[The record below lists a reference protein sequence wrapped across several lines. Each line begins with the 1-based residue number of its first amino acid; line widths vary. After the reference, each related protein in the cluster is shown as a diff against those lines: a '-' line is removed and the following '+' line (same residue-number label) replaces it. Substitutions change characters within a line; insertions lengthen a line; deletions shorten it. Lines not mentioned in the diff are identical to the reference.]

1 MSINSVNRSRKNP
14 FLRRLRRFWSI
25 PIVRIAAA
33 LVAII
38 ITISFIV
45 FAFKSCGN
53 RDVEVSE
60 TSEESVTDVFL
71 EESVPELSLPEEESE
86 APLPT
91 PWKYNSVENISDVIN
106 SNYGIIINATTRE
119 VLGGKN
125 HSQLIYPASMTK
137 IMTLIVA
144 ARSDLDLNAPY
155 TMDYRLINKY
165 YLAEATI
172 TGIQAGDTVTV
183 KDLLYGAILLS
194 AADATA
200 AIAEIVAG
208 SEEAYVELMNKT
220 AQEIGCKNSH
230 FTNTSGLYDESNY
243 STLGDI
249 ALMLDYAM
257 SIPLAAQILAED
269 EYVTPPTPKNP
280 EGYKF
285 VGTMFSRISPDT
297 VKGMTVAGGKTGYLS
312 EARHCL
318 ASMAISDN
326 GEKYIVVTVGGQ
338 WPYTPINDCIALYLK
353 YNGGTNE
360 HD

>member
-1 MSINSVNRSRKNP
+1 MSLNSPNRCSKKT

-25 PIVRIAAA
+25 PIVRISAVF
-33 LVAII
+33 VAGILLL
-38 ITISFIV
+38 TLFIS
-45 FAFKSCGN
+45 AFKGCGN
-53 RDVEVSE
+53 EKTEVSE
-60 TSEESVTDVFL
+60 VSEGSVTDTFL
-71 EESVPELSLPEEESE
+71 EVSVPEISEVSEEAEV
-86 APLPT
+86 PLPA
-91 PWKYNSVENISDVIN
+91 PWKFTSVDNISDVIN

-125 HSQLIYPASMTK
+125 YTQQIYPASMTK

-144 ARSDLDLNAPY
+144 VRSDLDLDATY

-220 AQEIGCKNSH
+220 AYEIGCKNSH
-230 FTNTSGLYDESNY
+230 FTNTSGLYDTANY

-257 SIPLAAQILAED
+257 SLPLAAEILAED
-269 EYVTPPTPKNP
+269 EYITPATPKNP
-280 EGYKF
+280 DGYKF
-285 VGTMFSRISPDT
+285 TGTMFSRISPDT
-297 VKGMTVAGGKTGYLS
+297 VSGMTVAGGKTGYLS
-312 EARHCL
+312 ETRHCL
-318 ASMAISDN
+318 ASMAISAS
-326 GEKYIVVTVGGQ
+326 GEKFIVVTVGGQ
-338 WPYTPINDCIALYLK
+338 WPYTPINDCISLYLK

-360 HD
+360 HN